1 MDRALIKGN
10 RQVISV
16 PMGPKNHFRLELE
29 RQQPIGSGAVM
40 KQPVLSCSDFAA
52 IQQSLQ
58 RSPWKREV
66 ILQLISSCLGKRKL
80 NTVTTLNSQTRPVK
94 RF

>member
-1 MDRALIKGN
+1 MDRALIKAD

-16 PMGPKNHFRLELE
+16 PMCPKNHFRLELK
-29 RQQPIGSGAVM
+29 RQQPIRSGAVM
-40 KQPVLSCSDFAA
+40 KQPVLSGSDFVA

-58 RSPWKREV
+58 RSPRKREV
-66 ILQLISSCLGKRKL
+66 ILQLINTCRGKRKL
-80 NTVTTLNSQTRPVK
+80 KAVTTLNSQTRPVK

>member
-1 MDRALIKGN
+1 MDRALIKSD

-16 PMGPKNHFRLELE
+16 PTRLKNHFRLELK

-40 KQPVLSCSDFAA
+40 KQPIISCSDFAA

-66 ILQLISSCLGKRKL
+66 ILQLINTCRGKRKL
-80 NTVTTLNSQTRPVK
+80 KAVTTLNSQARPVK